1 MHHFLPAA
9 CCLLAATAA
18 SAQTVY
24 VDADRTVAGG
34 NPLNNS
40 ASATVNAGRIQ
51 TYNGITVLDATGAR
65 TVLTLNGGFSTGA
78 VRAYGS
84 TVRLNG
90 GDCAMLHA
98 LGTVEVNSL
107 RTDGAHLVARGRRNS
122 QDRFTLTGNNF
133 ALTDATAGRCSDSY
147 LNAFPGVSF
156 RLTGTL
162 LSGQAIDAQYFEE
175 GLTLGQAPQ
184 LIGFAAAPVPEVG
197 TAAAMLLGLA
207 LLGAGARGRKLQVC

>member
-1 MHHFLPAA
+1 M
-9 CCLLAATAA
+9 
-18 SAQTVY
+18 
-24 VDADRTVAGG
+24 
-34 NPLNNS
+34 
-40 ASATVNAGRIQ
+40 
-51 TYNGITVLDATGAR
+51 
-65 TVLTLNGGFSTGA
+65 LTLNGGLSTGA
-78 VRAYGS
+78 VRAFGG

-90 GDCAMLHA
+90 GDYATLHA
-98 LGTVEVNSL
+98 LSTVEVSSL
-107 RTDGAHLVARGRRNS
+107 RTNGAHLVALSRGNS
-122 QDRFTLTGNNF
+122 QGHVTLTGNNF
-133 ALTDATAGRCSDSY
+133 ALTHATAGRYSDGY

-207 LLGAGARGRKLQVC
+207 LLGLALLGAGARGRKLQVC